1 MKFTSRF
8 ISLVLTFLCL
18 APFSI
23 FAGSPAEEM
32 AEAANDFLTSLK
44 TDQYTKASFDLKSD
58 ERTNWHFIPKTRV
71 GLPFKEMTKEQRN
84 FAHALLDSGLS
95 QRGYVKATEIMS
107 LELVLFDLENKS
119 PKRDPELYYVS
130 IFGHP
135 GSTNTWGWR
144 VEGHHLSINFTIVD
158 GKEISTTPSFFGS
171 NPGEVKEGP
180 RKGVRVLANEEDM
193 GRRLVKSF
201 SDDQKKIAMISTNAP
216 KEIFTGN
223 LRKATP
229 LEPVG
234 LSHSQMTKEQGES
247 LENLIKEY
255 LFRNRLEIV
264 EADLAKIKKAGLD
277 KIHFAWAGG
286 FERGEAQYYRIQGP
300 TFLMEYDNTQNDANH
315 VHTVWRNF
323 ENDFGEDILRMHY
336 EQSPHK

>member
-1 MKFTSRF
+1 
-8 ISLVLTFLCL
+8 
-18 APFSI
+18 
-23 FAGSPAEEM
+23 M